1 MLKVARPN
9 KIIEYLLDFV
19 DLTGSTSVEQIEW
32 VVLIASWVLLER
44 CIREVE
50 TFLKDLQERGLSH

>member
-1 MLKVARPN
+1 VLKVARPN